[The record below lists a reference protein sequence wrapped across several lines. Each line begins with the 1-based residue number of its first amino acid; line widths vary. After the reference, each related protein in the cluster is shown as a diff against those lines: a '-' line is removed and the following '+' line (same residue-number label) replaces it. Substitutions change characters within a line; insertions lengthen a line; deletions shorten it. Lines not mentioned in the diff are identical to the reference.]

1 MVSCPMAL
9 EHYCSARTLTN
20 FRQLAFSLSGQSS
33 LDLGPD
39 NYLIFFFHCHHRE
52 FVCFLFFMI
61 HLSTLEHNS

>member
-39 NYLIFFFHCHHRE
+39 NYLIFFSTVIIVSL
-52 FVCFLFFMI
+52 FVFYF
-61 HLSTLEHNS
+61 S